1 MSAEGV
7 SKSSNDGMS
16 ASSVAAVARGA
27 AARGSQLEAAA
38 LSRVVQPRRLF
49 FDTAPGLEPMLQ
61 RELQALGILRGR
73 AERYHGGLYIEAPES
88 LLWRAALQSRL
99 LLGGRLGVGEL
110 FHAGYE
116 STLANYVA
124 GVPWPD
130 YMWFGAEPAKPPLKV
145 HTENSRL
152 YHTDVIERAVLNGI
166 ERRRQF
172 FMNLRL
178 QRNEDEIFY
187 GRQDKERPRPDLPTL
202 HVDLKRNECDLSVAT
217 TAVPQLRAY
226 SLAVEEK
233 DEHQEG
239 RGSAW
244 TLGDSHAAACVLK
257 SQCLE
262 LLEECGKAER
272 HLCVWDPFCG
282 RGKLLLEALGLA
294 LGVPPA
300 SPVMQMPFQEFP
312 NFDQAR
318 FREVVRSLEL
328 SPSPHISKLVLV
340 GSHADADVIHLANRN
355 LQAFARALPRPR
367 SGPASLIWPLP
378 SGDVAEKEDPMSIS
392 KRRLPCSVTFQ
403 HKDPESMLETLR
415 GHPTMILTN
424 VPYGNKADAKKDRRL
439 YARFGKMLKAEQAH
453 GYLKGIYCLS
463 AREDFKR
470 FSGLDWRT
478 ELRFECSGVQ
488 VELLRWTGRRAPSIP
503 RVEREKV
510 PKQVPTETHEEVS
523 TANPASSTTALGR
536 KSKRRMAASTSHG
549 AVAMPPA
556 KAKRTRDEHQ
566 KENRYAH
573 DLHVEMLRAESLPAL
588 RGKYMH
594 DNPFLGTGQAL
605 GFKFHASIARSYEE
619 PQMTMACAIPRH
631 SANRP
636 RTRVASATSRLL
648 RGVLTASKW
657 SSTKLAT
664 SPEFKLFN
672 KI

>member
-1 MSAEGV
+1 
-7 SKSSNDGMS
+7 
-16 ASSVAAVARGA
+16 
-27 AARGSQLEAAA
+27 
-38 LSRVVQPRRLF
+38 
-49 FDTAPGLEPMLQ
+49 MLQ
-61 RELQALGILRGR
+61 RELEALGILRGR
-73 AERYHGGLYIEAPES
+73 AERYHGGLHIEAPES

-116 STLANYVA
+116 STLSNYVA

-130 YMWFGAEPAKPPLKV
+130 YMWFGAEPANPPLNI
-145 HTENSRL
+145 HTEKSRL
-152 YHTDVIERAVLNGI
+152 YHTDVIERAVLTGI

-178 QRNEDEIFY
+178 QQNEDELFY
-187 GRQDKERPRPDLPTL
+187 GRGEKEMPALPTL
-202 HVDLKRNECDLSVAT
+202 HVELKRNECDLSVAI

-226 SLAVEEK
+226 SLAVEEADDHHK
-233 DEHQEG
+233 EG
-239 RGSAW
+239 RESTW

-262 LLEECGKAER
+262 LLEECSKAER

-282 RGKLLLEALGLA
+282 RGQLLLEALGLA

-312 NFDQAR
+312 YFDQAR

-328 SPSPHISKLVLV
+328 SPSAHVSKLVLV
-340 GSHADADVIHLANRN
+340 GSHADVDVVHLANRN

-378 SGDVAEKEDPMSIS
+378 SGDVAEKEDPLSIS

-424 VPYGNKADAKKDRRL
+424 VPYGKKGDAKKYRRL

-453 GYLKGIYCLS
+453 GYLKGVYCLS

-478 ELRFECSGVQ
+478 ELRFQCSGVQ
-488 VELLRWTGRRAPSIP
+488 VELLRWTGRTVSSIPWHVERAPAQIP
-503 RVEREKV
+503 K
-510 PKQVPTETHEEVS
+510 KVPTETQEEVS
-523 TANPASSTTALGR
+523 TVNPAASSAALGR
-536 KSKRRMAASTSHG
+536 KSKRRMSASTSQG
-549 AVAMPPA
+549 AVPMPSA
-556 KAKRTRDEHQ
+556 VKAKTIRDEHQ
-566 KENRYAH
+566 RSKQQYYVH
-573 DLHVEMLRAESLPAL
+573 DLHFCMPAACSCRAGQSAPVRSL
-588 RGKYMH
+588 
-594 DNPFLGTGQAL
+594 
-605 GFKFHASIARSYEE
+605 SVWS
-619 PQMTMACAIPRH
+619 PR
-631 SANRP
+631 
-636 RTRVASATSRLL
+636 
-648 RGVLTASKW
+648 
-657 SSTKLAT
+657 
-664 SPEFKLFN
+664 LFG
-672 KI
+672 